1 MREMRRKDREVTDEA
16 RIDEIISRCNCCR
29 IGFND
34 SGEVYIVPLNYG
46 YVKQDGRRTFYFH
59 SAKDGRKI
67 DLVKEDYEVG
77 FEMDCGYELHPGES
91 PCDCYAE
98 FSSIIGNGN
107 VSIVAD
113 PDEKILGLQSLMKH
127 TAGKEN
133 CEFRPEML
141 DAVCVFRLDVDRLT
155 CKVHL

>member
-1 MREMRRKDREVTDEA
+1 M
-16 RIDEIISRCNCCR
+16 
-29 IGFND
+29 
-34 SGEVYIVPLNYG
+34 
-46 YVKQDGRRTFYFH
+46 KQDGRRTFYFH

-67 DLVKEDYEVG
+67 DLVKEGYEVG